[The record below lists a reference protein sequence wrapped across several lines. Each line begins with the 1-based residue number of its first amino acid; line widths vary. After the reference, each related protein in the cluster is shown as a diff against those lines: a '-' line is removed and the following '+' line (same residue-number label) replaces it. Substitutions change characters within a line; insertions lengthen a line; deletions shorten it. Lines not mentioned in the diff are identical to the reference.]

1 VGLESGDGKSGH
13 TDSDFRKWT
22 IEGISINLIHSTAKG
37 SNRTSRIDF
46 LPNYQRQVAD
56 AALMGFFKKLFGK
69 SDSRAVKL
77 ARKALYQ
84 AEKESEP
91 YRVLGFAI
99 IEAAIRCLERIKPF
113 FLPGKGKTEAHLTEF
128 WVFNEFL
135 YFFMHMSNRAAFSEG
150 FNEQERNAFLE
161 KLFPGLIATVID
173 LFAEDL
179 PEEIKEK
186 FRGEFYDNVHSAEI
200 GYSMSK
206 ELVSKE
212 YKPLSGDSLLA
223 KLSGNVAAKMDKQYN
238 PEVLTQVTLAA
249 FEELRNADIPKL
261 VAGTR
266 TALRNQP
273 KD

>member
-1 VGLESGDGKSGH
+1 
-13 TDSDFRKWT
+13 
-22 IEGISINLIHSTAKG
+22 
-37 SNRTSRIDF
+37 
-46 LPNYQRQVAD
+46 VAD

-77 ARKALYQ
+77 SRKALYQ
-84 AEKESEP
+84 AEKKSEP

-113 FLPGKGKTEAHLTEF
+113 FLPGKVTEAHLIEF
-128 WVFNEFL
+128 RVFNEFL

-266 TALRNQP
+266 TALRNQL